1 MRDMYSTV
9 IDIHRLRQK
18 EQKQHQHRNSTCVR
32 EVGDLRVFSC
42 DTAARL
48 ASNSLLA
55 FSRAGS
61 IAGGGRGSTEEE
73 EVLLGDEEYH
83 RRREQ
88 AKMDCNFAGL
98 LAPLYKDRP
107 FCGPGVGLVH
117 SDSMRHQWSA
127 DGDGERGGHHARSIV
142 SSSISAF
149 TLPVIKLNNCVI
161 DEPEMEAITEE
172 DRGGERREGERL
184 QPLTS
189 VESLVVP
196 VASVAKASKPPGLHR
211 SNSASSSSRCSSLSS
226 SSLSPAPSS
235 TSGCWLSPGAAKS
248 DFGSN
253 SSLHMLNSHSK
264 SLDLERRPSMLSVN
278 PEQRKHPSWPRLD
291 RSNSS
296 RSNSGSRG
304 STKGYK
310 RLEDR
315 EEQGDRLLEV
325 SQSVAER
332 RDYSKREKLLMI
344 SRSHN
349 NLSFEHD
356 EFNSS
361 TLKRGSS
368 ETRF

>member
-1 MRDMYSTV
+1 M
-9 IDIHRLRQK
+9 
-18 EQKQHQHRNSTCVR
+18 
-32 EVGDLRVFSC
+32 
-42 DTAARL
+42 RL
-48 ASNSLLA
+48 ASNSLLG
-55 FSRAGS
+55 FSSRAG
-61 IAGGGRGSTEEE
+61 GEGGSTEEE
-73 EVLLGDEEYH
+73 EVLLGDEEFH
-83 RRREQ
+83 RHREQ
-88 AKMDCNFAGL
+88 AKLDCSFVGL
-98 LAPLYKDRP
+98 LAPLYKDRS
-107 FCGPGVGLVH
+107 FCGQGFGLLH
-117 SDSMRHQWSA
+117 SDSMRHQWSV
-127 DGDGERGGHHARSIV
+127 DGDGEKGGRHARSIV

-172 DRGGERREGERL
+172 DRGEERRDGGRSQAL
-184 QPLTS
+184 S
-189 VESLVVP
+189 SKESLAVP
-196 VASVAKASKPPGLHR
+196 VASVAKASKPPPGLHR
-211 SNSASSSSRCSSLSS
+211 SNSASSSSHCSSISS

-235 TSGCWLSPGAAKS
+235 TSGCWLSPGAARS

-253 SSLHMLNSHSK
+253 SSLHMLSSHSK
-264 SLDLERRPSMLSVN
+264 SLDLERGPSMLSVH

-296 RSNSGSRG
+296 RCNSGNRG
-304 STKGYK
+304 SNKGYM

-315 EEQGDRLLEV
+315 EEQGELLLDV
-325 SQSVAER
+325 PPSATVR